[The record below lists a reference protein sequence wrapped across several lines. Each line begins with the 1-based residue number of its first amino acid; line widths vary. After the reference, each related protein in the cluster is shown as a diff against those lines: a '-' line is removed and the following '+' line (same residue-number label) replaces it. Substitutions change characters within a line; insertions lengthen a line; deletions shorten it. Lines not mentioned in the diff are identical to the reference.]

1 MTAFELRCL
10 TKENWIDILAQLF
23 SALGKHFSGVTDSN
37 SIHKTKLL
45 LPECRT
51 S

>member
-1 MTAFELRCL
+1 MKAFELRCL
-10 TKENWIDILAQLF
+10 TKENWIYILAQLF
-23 SALGKHFSGVTDSN
+23 SALGKNSSDAIDSS